1 MPRVAPFLATGIYR
15 QTRDVAIRV
24 GRGRAEYAKRVY
36 GASCVRV
43 TAADVQKCWQYFPE
57 KRIDQAHAT
66 ALLADRRGSTTMM
79 LTGPSLTGG
88 GRGTLEATGRQ

>member
-36 GASCVRV
+36 GASCVRL
-43 TAADVQKCWQYFPE
+43 TAADVQKCYQILSIGDLSVRLLMPL
-57 KRIDQAHAT
+57 KCALGAT
-66 ALLADRRGSTTMM
+66 EIVTPKKVPTFSQ
-79 LTGPSLTGG
+79 GG
-88 GRGTLEATGRQ
+88 AAV